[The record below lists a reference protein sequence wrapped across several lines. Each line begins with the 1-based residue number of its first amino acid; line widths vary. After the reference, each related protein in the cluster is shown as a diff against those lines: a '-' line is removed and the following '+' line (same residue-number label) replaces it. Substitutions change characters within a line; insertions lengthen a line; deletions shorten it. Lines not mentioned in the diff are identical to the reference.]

1 MPVFHVTGPD
11 GHTYEINAPE
21 GATEQDAIAYAQANV
36 AKQAPAPTQAP
47 AQPERSLMQRAGDAI
62 AQGYKDVNDFGN
74 NLGDSFAHHVANLPI
89 GLAQLGMH
97 GANAVSGGSLNGTTA
112 AYDQWVKNREQAY
125 QQAVPDSTGSY
136 TGAAL
141 GEVLPW
147 ATGIG
152 EARALG
158 LLPTATKLTGKLGL
172 LAGEGGA
179 MAAVQP
185 VADGGDNYGSD
196 KAKQV
201 AIGGATG
208 PLLYGLSAGAG
219 ALGRGVGSAVQ
230 HVTNPQAVADANI
243 ARLYGSDPATVAKLT
258 NVPQL
263 VPGEVPS
270 AAQVLQTPEAVQAE
284 RMLRNNPASSPAF
297 VAQDNA
303 NNSARVG
310 LLNRLAGTDDDLAAA
325 VQARRD
331 ATQAY
336 YRDQLAPTTPQQR
349 YKNAADVL
357 DSIKGEMFRP
367 DFDALQ
373 DAKTIAGK
381 VARGT
386 LDEGEAADQL
396 NQITLKTKKAQKVLD
411 QAITAINKNMVDPT
425 RIANQLQELTKSGN
439 PTVSGAARQHLDLIA
454 RNQDGTGMVPARALD
469 DMRQNIGNMLS
480 ANATNGVV
488 GSQEA
493 ALYGPVT
500 AKIVSTLDRA
510 VPGYRNNLATYAK
523 LSQPIND
530 MQAVRGLLDPNAPGS
545 LNTAGDPQLAATR
558 VKSAL
563 RSDDSAR
570 YSLSDP
576 TRAQLENV
584 RDSLLRRGISDQK
597 VGASGPST
605 AADIQAQGLLSGAIF
620 GKTLGNRGGWLGR
633 TVGGGVGGLLGH
645 AVGGI
650 DGGLLGASIGSG
662 VTDAIGAVNTRAFAK
677 TGQTAASSQATAD
690 AIQRWLTT
698 KPKAQRAGLLDYYL
712 YGLPAAT
719 QRP

>member
-1 MPVFHVTGPD
+1 MPIFHVTGPD

-21 GATEQDAIAYAQANV
+21 GATEQDAIAYAQANL
-36 AKQAPAPTQAP
+36 AKQSPASTQAP

-74 NLGDSFAHHVANLPI
+74 NLGDAFAHHVASVPV
-89 GLAQLGMH
+89 GVAQLGMH
-97 GANAVSGGSLNGTTA
+97 GAKAIGDFVAPADNTLSGLVTGKQKGNWLDQQTA
-112 AYDQWVKNREQAY
+112 AYDKWVQDREQAY
-125 QQAVPDSTGSY
+125 QQSVPNSVGSY
-136 TGAAL
+136 TGATL

-158 LLPTATKLTGKLGL
+158 LLPKVSSTAGKLGL
-172 LAGEGGA
+172 LSAEGGL
-179 MAAVQP
+179 MAATQP
-185 VADGGDNYGSD
+185 IADGGDNYGAE
-196 KAKQV
+196 KAKQIAV
-201 AIGGATG
+201 GAATG
-208 PLLYGLSAGAG
+208 PVLYGVGQGAG
-219 ALGRGVGSAVQ
+219 AVGRGVGNLIQ

-243 ARLYGSDPATVAKLT
+243 ARLYGSDPATVAKLA
-258 NVPQL
+258 NAPQL

-270 AAQVLQTPEAVQAE
+270 AAQVLQTPDAVQAE
-284 RMLRNNPASSPAF
+284 RMLRNNPASSAAF

-310 LLNRLAGTDDDLAAA
+310 LLNRLAGTDDDLATA

-396 NQITLKTKKAQKVLD
+396 NQITVKTKKAQKVLD
-411 QAITAINKNMVDPT
+411 QAITAINKNMVDPS
-425 RIANQLQELTKSGN
+425 RIVGQLEELTKSGN

-454 RNQDGTGMVPARALD
+454 RNRDGAGMVPARALD

-545 LNTAGDPQLAATR
+545 LNTAGDPQLAVAR
-558 VKSAL
+558 VKQAL
-563 RSDDSAR
+563 RSDDNAR
-570 YSLSDP
+570 YGLGDA
-576 TRAQLENV
+576 TR
-584 RDSLLRRGISDQK
+584 S
-597 VGASGPST
+597 
-605 AADIQAQGLLSGAIF
+605 
-620 GKTLGNRGGWLGR
+620 
-633 TVGGGVGGLLGH
+633 
-645 AVGGI
+645 
-650 DGGLLGASIGSG
+650 
-662 VTDAIGAVNTRAFAK
+662 
-677 TGQTAASSQATAD
+677 
-690 AIQRWLTT
+690 
-698 KPKAQRAGLLDYYL
+698 
-712 YGLPAAT
+712 
-719 QRP
+719 